1 MKNIDVTKKIT
12 HGMYV
17 LTTKGGGCIVDAVA
31 QVGKGEKPTI
41 IVSVNKKN
49 FTNQLIK
56 LNQKF
61 ALSIIGKKVN
71 PKIIETFGFKSSREI
86 DKFKEI
92 EYREVDGVNIISNTL
107 GYLICDVVS
116 LVENE
121 THTVFFGQMFEGD
134 ITSDDEVMTYHYYQ
148 EHKEELIKTT
158 TKDNK
163 TAWVCTLCGYIY
175 VGWNLPENFVCPKC
189 KQGAE
194 KFIRK

>member
-1 MKNIDVTKKIT
+1 MGNVDVTSKIT

-56 LNQKF
+56 SNQKF

-92 EYREVDGVNIISNTL
+92 EYREVDGINIISNTL
-107 GYLICDVVS
+107 GYLICDVEGF
-116 LVENE
+116 VENE

-134 ITSDDEVMTYHYYQ
+134 ITNDDEVMTYHYYQ
-148 EHKEELIKTT
+148 EHKEELIKIT

-175 VGWNLPENFVCPKC
+175 DGEDFPENFVCPKC
-189 KQGAE
+189 KQGPE
-194 KFIRK
+194 NFIRK

>member
-1 MKNIDVTKKIT
+1 MRNVDVTKKIT

-61 ALSIIGKKVN
+61 ALSIIGKKIN

-134 ITSDDEVMTYHYYQ
+134 IPSDDEVMTYHYYQ
-148 EHKEELIKTT
+148 EHKEELIKIK
-158 TKDNK
+158 TKNNK